1 MLLPVLLE
9 PELKLIVSSV
19 SLSDILCEHLCYFL
33 GNHRQQGGDEFV
45 ETNCLVAIFIQHCE
59 VLLCLTQTLVFLVQ
73 FELLAFQQN
82 LSEALN
88 VDVASIRSVLV
99 LAMLKEQVLNFQQ
112 ILLQLSLVQFG
123 GTLFFDLTIIDSLY
137 S

>member
-1 MLLPVLLE
+1 VVL
-9 PELKLIVSSV
+9 
-19 SLSDILCEHLCYFL
+19 
-33 GNHRQQGGDEFV
+33 
-45 ETNCLVAIFIQHCE
+45 T
-59 VLLCLTQTLVFLVQ
+59 
-73 FELLAFQQN
+73 